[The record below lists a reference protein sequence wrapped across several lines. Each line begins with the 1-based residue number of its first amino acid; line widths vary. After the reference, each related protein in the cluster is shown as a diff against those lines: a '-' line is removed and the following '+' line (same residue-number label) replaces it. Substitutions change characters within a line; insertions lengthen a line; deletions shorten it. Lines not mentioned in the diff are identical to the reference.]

1 MSLAGLTKML
11 SIGSALSGSA
21 ALAVIFGMAY
31 TLRCDVAA
39 SRAGRSFEQC
49 WLAGG
54 AFMGIGAGTALGY
67 NIPNPK
73 LDKARHQIALELD
86 RPTERAAAAPPSPIQ
101 QPYIDHHEL
110 PTRDESGRFKK
121 TQRNHDPSGR
131 FSRPDPRG

>member
-1 MSLAGLTKML
+1 ML

-21 ALAVIFGMAY
+21 ALAIAFGMAY

-39 SRAGRSFEQC
+39 TRAGGSFEQC
-49 WLAGG
+49 WLTGG

-86 RPTERAAAAPPSPIQ
+86 RPTERAAAAPYPPTQ
-101 QPYIDHHEL
+101 QPYIDDHPEL

-131 FSRPDPRG
+131 FNRPDPRE